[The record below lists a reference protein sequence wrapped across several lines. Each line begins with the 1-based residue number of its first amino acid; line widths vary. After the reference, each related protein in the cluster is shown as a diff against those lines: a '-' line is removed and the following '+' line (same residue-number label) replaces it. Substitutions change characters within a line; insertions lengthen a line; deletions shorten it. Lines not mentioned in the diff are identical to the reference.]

1 MHKLVMA
8 IGQASLCFASLS
20 GAAAFAA
27 EIRCEIKVSGTENAV
42 QAAQSADPYEY
53 KTLDLDGGYRF
64 SMQYLASGNKLKTY
78 VYHESKQRYV
88 LIHLG
93 EHVINADICEGR
105 SQGLGVNRIYS
116 PKLERELIFQCA
128 PVCGKKD
135 TK

>member
-1 MHKLVMA
+1 MHKIVMV
-8 IGQASLCFASLS
+8 IGQASLLFASLS

-27 EIRCEIKVSGTENAV
+27 DVRCEIKVSGTVNTAQV
-42 QAAQSADPYEY
+42 AQSADPYQY

-64 SMQYLASGNKLKTY
+64 SMQYLASGKLKTY

-93 EHVINADICEGR
+93 EHMIKGDICEGH
-105 SQGLGVNRIYS
+105 SQALGINRIYS

-128 PVCGKKD
+128 PVCANKDGK
-135 TK
+135 